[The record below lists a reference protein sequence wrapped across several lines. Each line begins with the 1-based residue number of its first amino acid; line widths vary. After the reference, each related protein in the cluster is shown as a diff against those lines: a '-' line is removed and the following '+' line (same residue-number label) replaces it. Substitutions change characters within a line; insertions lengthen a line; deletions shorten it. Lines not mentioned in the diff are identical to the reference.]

1 MVFGLSA
8 KREFM
13 PDGSPF
19 EGVGIAPDIEVD
31 VHAAD
36 VTSGRDPGPEKALS
50 LAKSS
55 GSR

>member
-1 MVFGLSA
+1 
-8 KREFM
+8 M

-31 VHAAD
+31 VHARD
-36 VTSGRDPGPEKALS
+36 VISGRDPVLEKALN
-50 LAKSS
+50 LAKSI